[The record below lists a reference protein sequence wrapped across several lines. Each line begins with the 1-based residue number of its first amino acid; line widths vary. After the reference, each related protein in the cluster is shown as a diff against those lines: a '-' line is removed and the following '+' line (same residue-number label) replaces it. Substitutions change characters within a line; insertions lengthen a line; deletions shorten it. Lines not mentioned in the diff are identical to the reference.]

1 VRDDDFHRLERKE
14 KIFDRNLYRRNIAK
28 SKEEDRVTLAMSDR

>member
-1 VRDDDFHRLERKE
+1 VRDDDFHRLERQE
-14 KIFDRNLYRRNIAK
+14 KIFDRNLYRRNVAK